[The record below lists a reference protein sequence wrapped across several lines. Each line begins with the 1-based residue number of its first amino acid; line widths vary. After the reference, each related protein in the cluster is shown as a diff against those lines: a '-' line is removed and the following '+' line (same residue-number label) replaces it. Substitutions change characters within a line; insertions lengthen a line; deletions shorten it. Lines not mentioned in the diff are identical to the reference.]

1 MGTPKLLLLAMDAA
15 DSHLVRKWAGEGY
28 LPTIARMLGSGVV
41 VPIATPPA
49 VLESA
54 VWPTCLTGSSPANH
68 GMFATVKIRVGTYD
82 MEEAMYADR
91 LPDLPFWAHLSRGG
105 KRVAAIDVP
114 FARPM
119 KRLSGIQVTNWG
131 AHDSWAW
138 ERSSWPPRLINDLV
152 QRFGDHPVGLCD
164 ATNRTLDDYEDL
176 RVRLLAGVQKKTA
189 LLRHCLDMDDW
200 DFFFGVFSESHCA
213 GHQFWHFMDP
223 GHPRYDLNAPP
234 VLQTAIRD
242 VYHAID
248 AGLATLLQG
257 LPPEVHVLLMFSH
270 GMGPWYDGSHLL
282 DLVLER
288 LGVGEAKGGA
298 RSLPVRDTYPA
309 RRILWRLRHL
319 LPTTLRHAAK
329 NWLPNPVWRLH
340 TWAHPETLHAW
351 QSRRAFAVPSHSM
364 TGGIRIN
371 LKGREPAGVVQPG
384 QDYDAL
390 CQELT
395 GALLAVENA
404 DTGGRAV
411 EWVARADTLYRGPHL
426 REMPDLFV
434 EWDHSAPI
442 RTVCSPQIGTVTRS
456 FHGHRTGE
464 HWKNGLLAGLG
475 PRFRSGEVRT
485 EIRTQD
491 LAPTILEFF
500 GVQSPPSH
508 EGTSVLSL
516 LGEA

>member
-15 DSHLVRKWAGEGY
+15 DSHLVRRWAREGY

-49 VLESA
+49 VLESTI
-54 VWPTCLTGSSPANH
+54 WPTCLTGASPANH
-68 GMFATVKIRVGTYD
+68 GMFATLKIKVGTYD

-91 LPDLPFWAHLSRGG
+91 LPYLPFWAHLSRAG

-114 FARPM
+114 FARPV
-119 KRLSGIQVTNWG
+119 KRLRGIQVTNWG

-138 ERSSWPPRLINDLV
+138 ERSSWPPRLIHGLV
-152 QRFGDHPVGLCD
+152 ERFGDHPVGLCD
-164 ATNRTLDDYEDL
+164 AKNRTLEDYEGL
-176 RVRLLAGVQKKTA
+176 RARLLAGIHKKTA
-189 LLRHCLDMDDW
+189 LLRYCLDMDDW

-223 GHPRYDLNAPP
+223 EHPRYDLRAPR

-242 VYHAID
+242 VYQAID
-248 AGLATLLQG
+248 TGLAALLQG
-257 LPPEVHVLLMFSH
+257 LLPEVHVLLMLSH

-288 LGVGEAKGGA
+288 LGVNEAEGGA
-298 RSLPVRDTYPA
+298 RSVPERDPYLA
-309 RRILWRLRHL
+309 RRTLWGLRHL
-319 LPTTLRHAAK
+319 LPATLRQAVK
-329 NWLPNPVWRLH
+329 TRLPNPVLKLW
-340 TWAHPETLHAW
+340 TWAHPATSHAW

-371 LKGREPAGVVQPG
+371 LKGREPAGLVQLG

-390 CQELT
+390 CRELT
-395 GALLAVENA
+395 EVLLALKNA
-404 DTGGRAV
+404 DTGRRAV
-411 EWVARADTLYRGPHL
+411 QWVARADTLYRGAHL

-442 RTVCSPQIGTVTRS
+442 RAVCSPQIGTVSRF

-500 GVQSPPSH
+500 GVQSPPSN
-508 EGTSVLSL
+508 EGKSALSL
-516 LGEA
+516 LGKA